1 MSQWS
6 PCKRKKFICRLHELG
21 FKGPFPGTKHQ
32 FMIYKEYRLAI
43 PSNREYSI
51 PQLKM
56 MIREVE
62 NILNQK
68 ISAEEWNTL

>member
-6 PCKRKKFICRLHELG
+6 QCKRKDFVRRLRKLG
-21 FKGPFPGTKHQ
+21 FDGPFAGTRHR
-32 FMIYKEYRLAI
+32 FMIFKEHRLAI

-56 MIREVE
+56 MLRETE
-62 NILNQK
+62 SILRRK
-68 ISAEEWNTL
+68 ITFEEWNKL